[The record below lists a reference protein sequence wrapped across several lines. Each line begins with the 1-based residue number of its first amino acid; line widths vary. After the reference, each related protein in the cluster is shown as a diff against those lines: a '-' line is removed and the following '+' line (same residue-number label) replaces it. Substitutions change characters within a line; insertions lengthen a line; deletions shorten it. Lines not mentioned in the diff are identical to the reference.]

1 MLREKGTFLILNFF
15 FSFHNEFKKNINNT
29 FKNHF
34 DMIELLSFFDFS
46 WTLLDKLA
54 LFLNAKAYEIFG
66 LFRDKL
72 MHAFYNAFVFLFGES
87 NVS

>member
-1 MLREKGTFLILNFF
+1 
-15 FSFHNEFKKNINNT
+15 
-29 FKNHF
+29 
-34 DMIELLSFFDFS
+34 MIELLSFFDFS